1 MPRKVNETTNMQAAL
16 PIFEI
21 NRLTNLLGFGVKTI
35 NFIALII
42 MLVSGLSI
50 FISLFNSLKKRKY
63 ELALM
68 RVHGA
73 TKIQLI
79 KLVLLEGLLLSIV
92 GTFLGL
98 LISRLSLFI
107 ISILVNHNQK
117 ISNIE
122 FSLINNEIWLVVT
135 AIFIGF
141 LASLIPSFITYK
153 INITKILSNA

>member
-1 MPRKVNETTNMQAAL
+1 
-16 PIFEI
+16 
-21 NRLTNLLGFGVKTI
+21 
-35 NFIALII
+35 
-42 MLVSGLSI
+42 
-50 FISLFNSLKKRKY
+50 
-63 ELALM
+63 M